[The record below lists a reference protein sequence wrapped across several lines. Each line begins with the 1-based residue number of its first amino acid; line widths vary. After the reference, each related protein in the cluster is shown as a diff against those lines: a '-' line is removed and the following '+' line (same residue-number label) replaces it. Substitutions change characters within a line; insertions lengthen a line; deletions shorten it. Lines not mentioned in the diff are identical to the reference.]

1 MTTVLT
7 ATHYCQKK
15 ATAEWSLTILSTS
28 TMCSCFS
35 TKVQQHCMQHSVTAP
50 GTVPVERTEPGDTPS
65 KQLQEE
71 QWYASVNSE
80 CRCKGNMRCGD
91 RYREIVQ
98 ERRALG
104 PCCKNN
110 LKRIKK
116 LRHGLTVELHQQKA
130 RCHNHAASPTRD
142 LLRMPHELLPYLR
155 VVCAASPMKWPF
167 VTKAT
172 ARDVKAMTLVC
183 CRQEQEALYA
193 PMWQT
198 MQARMQQYAETG
210 SGTLAEAI
218 VYNDC
223 YWSVKSAHETPS
235 DQNAVA
241 LLLRSVLIRDF
252 YIRRSKR

>member
-1 MTTVLT
+1 VVLIDVLYNNT
-7 ATHYCQKK
+7 LY
-15 ATAEWSLTILSTS
+15 
-28 TMCSCFS
+28 FS
-35 TKVQQHCMQHSVTAP
+35 TDIHDTAA
-50 GTVPVERTEPGDTPS
+50 GTVPVERTEPADTAS

-71 QWYASVNSE
+71 QWYASVNAE

-98 ERRALG
+98 ERRAHG
-104 PCCKNN
+104 ACCPNN
-110 LKRIKK
+110 IKRIKK

-142 LLRMPHELLPYLR
+142 LLRMPRELLPYLR
-155 VVCAASPMKWPF
+155 VVCSASPLKWPF
-167 VTKAT
+167 VSKAI
-172 ARDVKAMTLVC
+172 ARDAKAMTLVR
-183 CRQEQEALYA
+183 CRHEHEPLYA

-218 VYNDC
+218 VFNDC
-223 YWSVKSAHETPS
+223 YWSVNAAHETPS

-241 LLLRSVLIRDF
+241 LLLHSVLIRGF
-252 YIRRSKR
+252 HIRRSKR